1 MSCRAVASGIVVLAM
16 ALGSIHAGAQDAKK
30 AATAPVPRAKAVE
43 LYTANCQIC
52 HGPEGKGTPLM
63 KDSAFLKRKWKHG
76 TTPEAMQETISNG
89 VPGTM
94 MLPFKGKF
102 SPEEIAALAA
112 LVRSYD
118 TTLKPVRPPVK

>member
-1 MSCRAVASGIVVLAM
+1 MSCRAIAAASVVLAVI
-16 ALGSIHAGAQDAKK
+16 LGSIHAGAQETKK
-30 AATAPVPRAKAVE
+30 PAVVPRAKAIE

-52 HGPEGKGTPLM
+52 HGPAGKGTPLM

-94 MLPFKGKF
+94 MLPFKGKM
-102 SPEEIAALAA
+102 SPDEIAALAS

-118 TTLKPVRPPVK
+118 TALKPVRPPVKK

>member
-1 MSCRAVASGIVVLAM
+1 MMYRAIGSVVLAM
-16 ALGSIHAGAQDAKK
+16 ALGSVGAAAQGTKKPAGA
-30 AATAPVPRAKAVE
+30 VPREKAIE

-76 TTPEAMQETISNG
+76 TTPEAMQETIANG

-94 MLPFKGKF
+94 MLPFKGKM
-102 SPEEIAALAA
+102 SPDEIAALAS

-118 TTLKPVRPPVK
+118 TSLKPVRPPVKK